1 MSTVFGAVVWDMDG
15 VLIDSEP
22 LHLSSFMETCARY
35 GFAFDAADS
44 GRWLGRS
51 FVDMWN
57 GIPELRGFGLT
68 YDELHDEIIDLYVSR
83 VHGAMARA
91 PAPELVARLA
101 GRGVIQGC
109 ASSSPLRI
117 VEANVAAV
125 GLGNHLAVVLG
136 REDVAHGKPAPDL
149 YLLVAERLGI
159 APNDCLAIEDT
170 TSGLAAA
177 KAAGFTAII
186 WPNAMTAAMDFS
198 AADYVLDDLAAF
210 DWACVVGAERTNPNP
225 EAASYRRG
233 FPGARASRRP
243 PGR

>member
-22 LHLSSFMETCARY
+22 LHLSSFMATCTRY

-44 GRWLGRS
+44 GRWLGKS
-51 FVDMWN
+51 FIDMRH

-68 YDELHDEIIDLYVSR
+68 DDALHDEIIDLYVSR
-83 VHGAMARA
+83 VHGAMART

-117 VEANVAAV
+117 VAANVAAV
-125 GLGNHLAVVLG
+125 GLGDHLAAVLG

-149 YLLVAERLGI
+149 YLLAAERLGV
-159 APNDCLAIEDT
+159 APTDCLAVEDT
-170 TSGLAAA
+170 ASGLEAA
-177 KAAGFTAII
+177 KAAGLTVIA

-198 AADYVLDDLAAF
+198 VADYVLDDLTAF
-210 DWACVVGAERTNPNP
+210 DWESVAGA
-225 EAASYRRG
+225 
-233 FPGARASRRP
+233 
-243 PGR
+243 